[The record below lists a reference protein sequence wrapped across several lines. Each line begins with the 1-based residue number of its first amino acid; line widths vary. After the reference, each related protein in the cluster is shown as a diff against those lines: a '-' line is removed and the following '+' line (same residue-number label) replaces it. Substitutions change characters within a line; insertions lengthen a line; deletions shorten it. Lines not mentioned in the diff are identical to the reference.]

1 MRSTIGALL
10 LLTLIA
16 IVPLASDAGAG
27 QAKCCNLAASFAQ
40 NLFPGGAG
48 DEDFFTVPG
57 GPPNVMILLD
67 DSGSMRHF
75 PRPFIPTTFT
85 LSNGSGTCLMPEYD
99 DAAAARLTAG
109 QHSYES
115 KLVFANGTSNS
126 PPWVTENCS
135 NKDRCLFDPG
145 SYYHYLQ
152 VGTLT
157 DLWRYGNPPWTTGE
171 SPYAQ
176 NRSTTPNAVC
186 TNVGATDAAE
196 CTNCLATKGYY
207 LFRQGNGDYNAAFA
221 GSFLNVYPPKFMIAR
236 KVLKELLSIDPA
248 SPSSIDNVRFGL
260 ALLNANGLTRP
271 LLPTCDD
278 AISATAP
285 AKFITSRND
294 LMTDIDTKF
303 AASGMTPLANS
314 LFNIAQYF
322 SDNTNATKNSSQ
334 WSAWFPG
341 TSNGNYFNDV
351 GGSSS
356 FCWSCQQSSVVI
368 VTDGAPANDNTGV
381 PDSSCGS
388 THANLFDCFGPGGKG
403 DFRRWAGGT
412 VGASLKLPID
422 CPPPGCGTDI
432 NNSTPNL
439 LHLVAGFLRWND
451 LRKDV
456 PASGGNPASWTG
468 AQSVSTYTIGLN
480 LDPGSREVNL
490 LTHTALLGGGTFV
503 NASTPDDLAAAIS
516 NAITDVINKA
526 TSFSVSNTNTLQA
539 STAAQLFTA
548 RFRPLEKLGW
558 EGHLYRFN
566 LFSEFSLGCDKTK
579 TQAQQPLIPASA
591 GACLGKNPN
600 IDGIVTAGG
609 LAECSG
615 FYIVDADCDPVL
627 EDSVTGVFR
636 KATFVSGVL
645 TATTT
650 EANPYW
656 DAGKVLST
664 PTAAGYRSADEASGN
679 QRKILTLLDN
689 DSANGDGLFDSR
701 DTLVDFSIA
710 NVDALK
716 PYLSLDAAWC
726 TSLYNR
732 LGFTVPASWT
742 SADFTKCAK
751 QVIWYIR
758 GYDVLDEDE
767 DGCAGPGGLG
777 PSGVQMPKACT
788 ADSDCSPE
796 TSGMCAVGKCTC
808 SAGVNGEERDVPS
821 GHWKLGDIFHS
832 SPQTVDPPFNE
843 LLCDIG
849 RGQTQCVATIH
860 SPGALTRETQT
871 AIDVNSSNVDAYD
884 QWRASSTAGVPNR
897 DRRRI
902 VLAGGNDGMLHAF
915 DGGGPDTSKSRD
927 DFGSY
932 PYTVGTGAELWAFIP
947 PDLLPKLKF
956 ALDGHQYFVDGN
968 IMVRDIWV
976 DANGDHKKQND
987 EFHTLAILSERSG
1000 GSQFLALDVT
1010 DPLVPKFRW
1019 TFPQLCSLEQN
1030 LMGQSWTDFSPRPP
1044 PIGPVKIALPSNAKD
1059 ALGRPFEERWVAM
1072 LNGGYDPAGVKG
1084 RGVWM
1089 VDAWQGDVL
1098 WQFTDVDFQAI
1109 YDSGTPAGMF
1119 PVAASVGMSDIGDA
1133 SQATLDSDGYFDTA
1147 TWGDMGGQIWVAR
1160 FKEPGTLVNG
1170 KVSNWYAGRALEE
1183 LRRTDDNQV
1192 FWQLL
1197 ANGSKQFRNEFYRMT
1212 SNIWEPTTATLRTFV
1227 GSGNRERLL
1236 TVGPTCGPSNFLG
1249 CAQSDCNVVK
1259 LTNTTEVG
1267 SCKIVSKFQDNNNQF
1282 QHNSVEMTGC
1292 GSTPLDCGSGVKV
1305 RIDMNLNG
1313 CPGTGNV
1320 PDVAGTLTCGSNG
1333 VCSDRVKVGKTKD
1346 ISTKTWPALTSHNR
1360 FYGVWAYS
1368 ADRSFSSKATA
1379 KTFDQNRF
1387 TDVPYANVCSGTA
1400 GNRCTVVDTTF
1411 ATVAASGAVTC
1422 DSGTTCSA
1430 TAADAGWFYEYGRK
1444 CPTSGC
1450 ATTPPWTDEK
1460 TGSGATVIGSCV
1472 DWNTIRPMGAAVGVT
1487 PCSGGGGLPENN
1499 TYLADAITGVPNS
1512 KLCGFPTSDTSNLF
1526 RAVSRR
1532 SIAPPLDP
1540 TAVVSVSATGGVKQ
1554 TSLQIEPGTL
1564 QHKDMAVRSDVVQPV
1579 YWLEVPRDLHVCR
1592 HADGSICQ

>member
-40 NLFPGGAG
+40 NLFPGGTG

-57 GPPNVMILLD
+57 GPPNVMVLLD
-67 DSGSMRHF
+67 TSASMLNFPKALAFPAGLTASQGSC
-75 PRPFIPTTFT
+75 
-85 LSNGSGTCLMPEYD
+85 SVADYA
-99 DAAAARLTAG
+99 DASAARLTAG
-109 QHSYES
+109 QKTYES
-115 KLVFANGTSNS
+115 SFSFTNGNSTS
-126 PPWVTENCS
+126 PDWVTGNCGTGS
-135 NKDRCLFDPG
+135 KECLFDK
-145 SYYHYLQ
+145 SKFYHYPDPPTDTGGSA
-152 VGTLT
+152 GT
-157 DLWRYGNPPWTTGE
+157 PPWTETAGKPSTSAATACTGL
-171 SPYAQ
+171 SGSAQ
-176 NRSTTPNAVC
+176 TAC
-186 TNVGATDAAE
+186 TD
-196 CTNCLATKGYY
+196 CLSSSGYY
-207 LFRQGNGDYNAAFA
+207 LYLDSSGGRRAAFS
-221 GSFLNVYPPKFMIAR
+221 GSFLNAYPPKFIVAR
-236 KVLKELLSIDPA
+236 KVLKDILAIDPA
-248 SPSSIDNVRFGL
+248 SPSSTDNVRFGL
-260 ALLNANGLTRP
+260 TRFQSGGGLLVKP
-271 LLPTCDD
+271 VLPTCGDS
-278 AISATAP
+278 IGPTAT
-285 AKFITSRND
+285 
-294 LMTDIDTKF
+294 TKF
-303 AASGMTPLANS
+303 VAARQDLLAALDGITFTSTTPLAES
-314 LFNIAQYF
+314 LFNVAQYF
-322 SDNTNATKNSSQ
+322 SDGSDSAGAGSQ
-334 WSAWFPG
+334 WTTWFPG
-341 TSNGNYFNDV
+341 TWRSAFWNGTGTSSSNPT
-351 GGSSS
+351 SS
-356 FCWSCQQSSVVI
+356 FCWACQQSSVVI
-368 VTDGAPANDNTGV
+368 ITDGEPYQDNSI
-381 PDSSCGS
+381 PSSSCGS
-388 THANLFDCFGPGGKG
+388 DHTTLFGCPTAASG
-403 DFRRWAGGT
+403 DFRRWKGGT
-412 VGASLKLPID
+412 VDPSKKLPID
-422 CPPPGCGTDI
+422 CPLCGTDLS
-432 NNSTPNL
+432 NGSSNL
-439 LHLVAGFLRWND
+439 LHLVAAFMRYSD
-451 LRKDV
+451 MRRD
-456 PASGGNPASWTG
+456 PPSSGSNSSQMSGVQN
-468 AQSVSTYTIGLN
+468 VSTYTIG
-480 LDPGSREVNL
+480 VNL
-490 LTHTALLGGGTFV
+490 PEGSTATFLLQKTADLGGGTFV
-503 NASTPDDLAAAIS
+503 NASTPDQLASAIS
-516 NAITDVINKA
+516 NAVTDVINKA

-548 RFRPLEKLGW
+548 RFRPLETLGW

-566 LFSEFSLGCDKTK
+566 LFSEFALGCDPTK
-579 TQAQQPLIPASA
+579 TQAQQTPIPASA

-600 IDGIVTAGG
+600 IDGIVTATG
-609 LAECSG
+609 LAECSE

-627 EDSVTGVFR
+627 EDSVTGVFK

-650 EANPYW
+650 EARPYW

-664 PTAAGYRSADEASGN
+664 PTATGYRSADETSGN
-679 QRKILTLLDN
+679 KRKILTLLDN
-689 DSANGDGLFDSR
+689 DSTNGDGLFDSR
-701 DTLVDFSIA
+701 DTLVDFTIA
-710 NVDALK
+710 NVDALL

-732 LGFTVPASWT
+732 LGFTVPGSWT
-742 SADFTKCAK
+742 TADFTKCAK

-777 PSGVQMPKACT
+777 ASGVQKPKACT
-788 ADSDCSPE
+788 DDAACSPG
-796 TSGMCAVGKCTC
+796 TSGTCNVGKCTC
-808 SAGVNGEERDVPS
+808 SAGANGEERDLPS

-843 LLCDIG
+843 MLCDIG

-860 SPGALTRETQT
+860 SPAALARETQT

-884 QWRASSTAGVPNR
+884 QWRASSTAGVLNR

-915 DGGGPDTSKSRD
+915 DGGGPDTSQSRD
-927 DFGSY
+927 AFGSY
-932 PYTVGTGAELWAFIP
+932 PYTAGTGEELWAFIP
-947 PDLLPKLKF
+947 PDLLPKLKY

-976 DANGDHKKQND
+976 DANGDHKKQSD

-1010 DPLVPKFRW
+1010 DPLVPTFRW

-1030 LMGQSWTDFSPRPP
+1030 LVGQSWTDFSPRPP
-1044 PIGPVKIALPSNAKD
+1044 PIGPVKIALPNGARD
-1059 ALGRPFEERWVAM
+1059 ALGRPFEERWIAM

-1089 VDAWQGDVL
+1089 VDAWRGDVL

-1109 YDSGTPAGMF
+1109 YDNGTPAGMF
-1119 PVAASVGMSDIGDA
+1119 PVVASVGMSDIGDA

-1147 TWGDMGGQIWVAR
+1147 TWGDMGGQLWVAR
-1160 FKEPGTLVNG
+1160 FKEPGTLVSG
-1170 KVSNWYAGRALEE
+1170 KVSNWYAGRAMEE
-1183 LRRTDDNQV
+1183 LRRDDDNQV
-1192 FWQLL
+1192 FWKLL
-1197 ANGSKQFRNEFYRMT
+1197 ADGSKQFRNEFYRMT
-1212 SNIWEPTTATLRTFV
+1212 SNIWEPNTATLRTFV

-1249 CAQSDCNVVK
+1249 CAQSDCGVVK

-1267 SCKIVSKFQDNNNQF
+1267 SCKIVSKFMDNNNMF
-1282 QHNSVEMTGC
+1282 QHNSVVMTGC

-1320 PDVAGTLTCGSNG
+1320 PDVAGTMTCDSNG

-1346 ISTKTWPALTSHNR
+1346 LSTKTWPALTNHNR

-1400 GNRCTVVDTTF
+1400 GNRCTLVDTTQ

-1430 TAADAGWFYEYGRK
+1430 TAADGGWFYEYGRK

-1450 ATTPPWTDEK
+1450 ASAPPWTDEK

-1472 DWNTIRPMGAAVGVT
+1472 DWNTIRPMGAAVGGT
-1487 PCSGGGGLPENN
+1487 PCSGGGGLPENY
-1499 TYLADAITGVPNS
+1499 TYLSDTISGVPSS
-1512 KLCGFPTSDTSNLF
+1512 KLCGFPTSAASTLY

-1540 TAVVSVSATGGVKQ
+1540 TAVVSVSATSGVKQ

-1564 QHKDMAVRSDVVQPV
+1564 QHKDLAVRSDVVQPI

-1592 HADGSICQ
+1592 HTDGSICQ